1 MWKATNQIRK
11 GIGQIMRNE
20 HRRCEGQDENQSSQR
35 QALEAIKLRIAKAK
49 AWINTSEQGA
59 QAMQVIGKTLCKI
72 EQE

>member
-1 MWKATNQIRK
+1 MKV
-11 GIGQIMRNE
+11 RN
-20 HRRCEGQDENQSSQR
+20 ENQSSQR